1 MKKGKEKE
9 DAASFEDQLERLEEL
24 VQGLESGEK
33 GLEESL
39 TLFEEGVGL
48 SKRLAARLDEVKTRV
63 EVLTKDAKGK
73 LTASEVDPEEL
84 A

>member
-39 TLFEEGVGL
+39 TLF
-48 SKRLAARLDEVKTRV
+48 
-63 EVLTKDAKGK
+63 
-73 LTASEVDPEEL
+73 
-84 A
+84 